1 LIVVLVLARLGLAA
15 AFGIAGIG
23 KLADRAGTRRA
34 VADFGVP
41 DVVVGAVALGLPIVE
56 LLIAGALVPVAS
68 ASWAAVAAV
77 ALLIVF
83 CAAIVRL
90 LARGEAPDCHCF
102 GSLGSAKVGRGTL
115 VRNLSLVGLAGF
127 VAVAERTHG
136 GGSIYGFVVDLGA
149 VAIVLGIA
157 IALVAAFS
165 WQVFAQNGR
174 LLERVSV
181 LEAALGLT
189 ADERSTRQLAIG
201 DSAPDFAL
209 PDLDGKIV
217 TLESLLR
224 PGRGVSLVFTDPG
237 CDHCNAVLPALARAR
252 GEDEP
257 MLAVISRGS
266 QIANRAKAQE
276 HGIARVLLQEDF
288 EVGEAYGNHG
298 LPGGVLIDA
307 AGRIASAPAGGAQ
320 AVNALLQARPETSTP
335 VLSLATYDA
344 RVYAE
349 AEA

>member
-1 LIVVLVLARLGLAA
+1 MIVVLVLARLGLAA

-23 KLADRAGTRRA
+23 KLADREGTRRA

-41 DVVVGAVALGLPIVE
+41 DVLVGAVALGLPVVE
-56 LLIAGALVPVAS
+56 LLIAAALVPVAS
-68 ASWAAVAAV
+68 ATWAAIAAV

-90 LARGEAPDCHCF
+90 LARGESPDCRCF
-102 GSLGSAKVGRGTL
+102 GSLGSAQVGRGTL
-115 VRNLSLVGLAGF
+115 LRNLTLVGLAGF

-165 WQVFAQNGR
+165 WQLYAQNGR
-174 LLERVSV
+174 LLQRVSV
-181 LEAALGLT
+181 LEAALGVS
-189 ADERSTRQLAIG
+189 ADEPSTRQLAIG
-201 DSAPDFAL
+201 DPAPEFAL
-209 PDLDGKIV
+209 PDLDGEIV

-237 CDHCNAVLPALARAR
+237 CDHCDAVLPALGRDR
-252 GEDEP
+252 REDEP
-257 MLAVISRGS
+257 TLAVISRGS
-266 QIANRAKAQE
+266 EAANRMKAQE
-276 HGIARVLLQEDF
+276 HEIARVLLQEDF
-288 EVGEAYGNHG
+288 EVGAAYGNRG
-298 LPGGVLIDA
+298 LPSAVLIDA

-320 AVNALLQARPETSTP
+320 AVIALLQASETSTP
-335 VLSLATYDA
+335 VLSLAPYDA